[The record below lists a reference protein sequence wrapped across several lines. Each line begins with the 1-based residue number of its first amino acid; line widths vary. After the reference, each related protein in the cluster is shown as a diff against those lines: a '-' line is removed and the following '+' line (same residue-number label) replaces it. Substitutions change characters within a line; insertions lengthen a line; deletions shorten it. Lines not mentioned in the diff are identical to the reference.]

1 MLNHAAWVNHKRW
14 EADHPRNEPTSESV
28 MDTAVV
34 SSEEERVNNMT
45 PEEMTAYMRSFAT
58 DGVFFSQV

>member
-14 EADHPRNEPTSESV
+14 EADHPRGTSASEPAL
-28 MDTAVV
+28 DTTVV
-34 SSEEERVNNMT
+34 DVEEERVNNMT
-45 PEEMTAYMRSFAT
+45 PEEMTQYMRSFAS